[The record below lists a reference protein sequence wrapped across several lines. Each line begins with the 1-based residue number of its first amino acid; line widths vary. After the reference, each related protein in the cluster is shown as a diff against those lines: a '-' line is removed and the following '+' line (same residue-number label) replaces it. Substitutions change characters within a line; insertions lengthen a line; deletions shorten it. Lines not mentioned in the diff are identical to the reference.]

1 MCGHTLQNLA
11 PNWHQGNSSVSRS
24 RFLIYWSGVRISPG
38 ARTSDMRS
46 VDYLGFAWTAAQCLV
61 LAGVFLAGCYEHAD
75 GDAWIS
81 IVGGVMMTASLLPAI
96 LGFRH
101 LGPNLSPWPQ
111 PHATNKLVTHGIYR
125 RLRHPL
131 LPQPHPPRRRMGH
144 LAAKLALAPCH
155 GHFALH
161 PASQGGP

>member
-1 MCGHTLQNLA
+1 
-11 PNWHQGNSSVSRS
+11 
-24 RFLIYWSGVRISPG
+24 
-38 ARTSDMRS
+38 MRS

-96 LGFRH
+96 LGFRD

-131 LPQPHPPRRRMGH
+131 FLSLILLAVGWAIWRQSWPSLLTTAILLLILRRKAAHEERLLGRRHTCYSAYARTTGCFWPRWR
-144 LAAKLALAPCH
+144 A
-155 GHFALH
+155 
-161 PASQGGP
+161 

>member
-1 MCGHTLQNLA
+1 
-11 PNWHQGNSSVSRS
+11 
-24 RFLIYWSGVRISPG
+24 
-38 ARTSDMRS
+38 MRS

-96 LGFRH
+96 LGFRD

-131 LPQPHPPRRRMGH
+131 FLSLILLAVGWAIWRQSWPSLLATAILLFILRRKAAHEERLLGRRHACYSAYAQTTGCFWPRWR
-144 LAAKLALAPCH
+144 A
-155 GHFALH
+155 
-161 PASQGGP
+161 

>member
-1 MCGHTLQNLA
+1 
-11 PNWHQGNSSVSRS
+11 
-24 RFLIYWSGVRISPG
+24 
-38 ARTSDMRS
+38 MRP

-61 LAGVFLAGCYEHAD
+61 LAGVFSAGCYEHAD
-75 GDAWIS
+75 RDAWIS

-96 LGFRH
+96 LGFRD

-131 LPQPHPPRRRMGH
+131 YLSLILLAVGWAIWRQSWPSLLTTAILLLILRRKAAHEERLLGRRHTCYSAYAQTTGCFWPRWR
-144 LAAKLALAPCH
+144 A
-155 GHFALH
+155 
-161 PASQGGP
+161 

>member
-1 MCGHTLQNLA
+1 
-11 PNWHQGNSSVSRS
+11 
-24 RFLIYWSGVRISPG
+24 
-38 ARTSDMRS
+38 MRP

-61 LAGVFLAGCYEHAD
+61 LAGVFSAGCYEHAD
-75 GDAWIS
+75 RDAWIS

-96 LGFRH
+96 LGFRD

-131 LPQPHPPRRRMGH
+131 YLSLILLAVGWAIWRQSWPSLLTTAILLLILRRKAAHEERLLGRRHTCYSAYARTTGCFWPRWR
-144 LAAKLALAPCH
+144 A
-155 GHFALH
+155 
-161 PASQGGP
+161 